1 MEENEYIFKL
11 SVNEINRLIN
21 ALNDQTNR
29 VVSKL
34 QAQYAEQTR
43 ETVETVEPED
53 QLLMEDNNGNA

>member
-11 SVNEINRLIN
+11 SINEINRLIN

-43 ETVETVEPED
+43 ETVEPEE
-53 QLLMEDNNGNA
+53 QILMEDNNGNA

>member
-43 ETVETVEPED
+43 ETVEQED